1 MLEEPFNHDN
11 RLRILECK
19 RLSPMANHDRLP
31 GLLWKVNQNAIGTLS
46 DAIRALLDA
55 MRALQ
60 GFFPHRGFHIFPQTS
75 NLLCFCLG
83 TLRFFAERRFPSC
96 FFEDPGA
103 EMDPTIAG
111 RKIYVFF
118 YKKTEGS

>member
-1 MLEEPFNHDN
+1 
-11 RLRILECK
+11 
-19 RLSPMANHDRLP
+19 MANHERLP
-31 GLLWKVNQNAIGTLS
+31 GLLWKVNQNAIGTPS

-111 RKIYVFF
+111 RKSTFF
-118 YKKTEGS
+118 NKDQRDPRESKKFQDFGNSSGESHLAS